1 MTQQQ
6 RNTIILTL
14 GALTALGPFSI
25 DMYLPGFSAIAAD
38 LDTDIAQVGFSLTS
52 YFIGISAGQL
62 VYGPLTDRYGR
73 KKPLTIGLIIYTA
86 ASIGCIFS
94 PTVSWLIGLR
104 LLQAL
109 GGCVGIVA
117 GRAVVRDLF
126 EAGEIAKVFSTLI
139 LVMGVAPIVA
149 PTLGGYV
156 TATFGWRAIFVILT
170 LMAITLILVVN
181 RFLPESKEPDES
193 VSLKPKKVLKD
204 YLRVVK
210 EPVFITYTIA
220 GSISFA
226 GLFTYI
232 SGSPFVFM
240 EYFGLSETQYG
251 WIFGLN
257 AFGFILGSQLNRLWL
272 KRAKPAQIAFS
283 TGVLEFL
290 SGLLLL
296 MGSLLGILDIT
307 GTLILLFSF
316 MLWMGFLV
324 PNATAVALEP
334 FKRYAGSASA
344 LLGSLQM
351 IAGAIASG
359 LVSYLHDGSA
369 LPMTALMASCSVVVL
384 GALLIHRQKEKKG
397 RLRPSTQQM

>member
-1 MTQQQ
+1 M
-6 RNTIILTL
+6 
-14 GALTALGPFSI
+14 
-25 DMYLPGFSAIAAD
+25 
-38 LDTDIAQVGFSLTS
+38 
-52 YFIGISAGQL
+52 
-62 VYGPLTDRYGR
+62 
-73 KKPLTIGLIIYTA
+73 
-86 ASIGCIFS
+86 FS

-117 GRAVVRDLF
+117 SRAVVRDSF

-139 LVMGVAPIVA
+139 LIMGVAPIVA

-156 TATFGWRAIFVILT
+156 TATFGWRAIFGILT
-170 LMAITLILVVN
+170 AMAILLFLVVS

-193 VSLKPKKVLKD
+193 VSLKPGRVLKD
-204 YLRVVK
+204 YFRVVK

-220 GSISFA
+220 GSVSFA
-226 GLFTYI
+226 GLFAYI
-232 SGSPFVFM
+232 SGSPFGFM

-272 KRAKPAQIAFS
+272 RKSKPAQIAFR
-283 TGVLEFL
+283 TGLLEFF

-296 MGSLLGILDIT
+296 MGSLLGILQIT

-324 PNATAVALEP
+324 PNATAVALDP
-334 FKRYAGSASA
+334 FMRYAGSASA

-351 IAGAIASG
+351 IAGAIISG
-359 LVSYLHDGSA
+359 LVSYFHDGTA
-369 LPMTALMASCSVVVL
+369 LPMTALMAACSTIVIS
-384 GALLIHRQKEKKG
+384 ALLLHRQKEKKG
-397 RLRPSTQQM
+397 IFTPSTQNL